1 MTRDIAV
8 LVGMQLLWGFG
19 FGVIAPIWPLAL
31 REIGASPQDVG
42 VVFGVGNLAAVF
54 AFLPAG
60 YIADRVGRKPVIV
73 AALAVGA
80 IGAWSFVPLTDW
92 HGAFIGAALLIVSL
106 TLYPVYLHE
115 VAGVLVER
123 VGIFV
128 ALVSLGSTVLAIA
141 MGRLADELGTV
152 AALMTAAAT
161 LVSGA
166 ILT

>member
-8 LVGMQLLWGFG
+8 LVGVQLLWGFG

-80 IGAWSFVPLTDW
+80 IGAGSVVPPHRWD
-92 HGAFIGAALLIVSL
+92 GALIGS
-106 TLYPVYLHE
+106 PP
-115 VAGVLVER
+115 
-123 VGIFV
+123 FW
-128 ALVSLGSTVLAIA
+128 
-141 MGRLADELGTV
+141 
-152 AALMTAAAT
+152 
-161 LVSGA
+161 
-166 ILT
+166 